1 MNIIKTTSEL
11 SQFCD
16 FAYNFDYITVD
27 TEFLRER
34 TYYPKLCLIQLAIPG
49 DQENSAVLIDPLE
62 ENLDLSP
69 LYKLFLG
76 SDIVKVFHAARQDL
90 EIFFHD
96 QNIIP
101 SPLFDTQ
108 LAAMVCGFGEQ
119 VGYETL
125 VRSICK
131 VNLDKSSR
139 FTDWSLR
146 PLSNNQQQYAL
157 ADVTHLRQ
165 IYEYLKEQ
173 LKRNQ
178 RETWLEEEL
187 NILKNPETYITRP
200 NEAWRRIKS
209 RSNSSKFLAIVA
221 RLAEFREAYA
231 QKNNIP
237 RNRVLKDD
245 ALMELASL
253 KPKSFDDLSRSRL
266 LLRDARKGKIAK
278 GILDSIKAA
287 EDLKFEQVNYVT
299 KVPKSLNGNSALSDM
314 LRVLLKA
321 KSEQLGVAA
330 KLIANSSDLDS
341 IASGERTVPALS
353 GWRHQIFGR
362 EALELCDGKV
372 GLVLQ
377 GKNITTIKIEF
388 KASTRK

>member
-16 FAYNFDYITVD
+16 YAYNFDYITVD

-34 TYYPKLCLIQLAIPG
+34 TYYPKLCLIQLAIPC
-49 DQENSAVLIDPLE
+49 DQENNAVLIDPIE
-62 ENLDLSP
+62 GNLDLSP
-69 LYKLFLG
+69 LYKIFLD

-96 QNIIP
+96 KNIIP

-131 VNLDKSSR
+131 VSLDKSSR

-146 PLSNNQQQYAL
+146 PLSSNQQRYAL

-173 LKRNQ
+173 LRRNE

-209 RSNSSKFLAIVA
+209 RSNSSKFLGIVA
-221 RLAEFREAYA
+221 RLAEFRETYA

-253 KPKSFDDLSRSRL
+253 KPKSFDDLNRSRL
-266 LLRDARKGKIAK
+266 LLRDARKGRIAK
-278 GILDSIKAA
+278 GILDSVKSA
-287 EDLKFEQVNYVT
+287 EDLKFEQVNNAS
-299 KVPKSLNGNSALSDM
+299 KVSKSLNGNSALSDM

-321 KSEQLGVAA
+321 KSEELGVAA

-341 IASGERTVPALS
+341 IASGERTAPALS
-353 GWRHQIFGR
+353 GWRHEIFGR

-377 GKNITTIKIEF
+377 GKNITTIKV
-388 KASTRK
+388 

>member
-16 FAYNFDYITVD
+16 YAYNFDYITVD

-49 DQENSAVLIDPLE
+49 DQENRAVLIDPLE
-62 ENLDLSP
+62 GNLDLSP
-69 LYKLFLG
+69 LYKLFLD

-178 RETWLEEEL
+178 REAWLEEEL

-221 RLAEFREAYA
+221 RLAEFRETYA

-321 KSEQLGVAA
+321 KSEELGVAA

-377 GKNITTIKIEF
+377 GKNIKTIKI
-388 KASTRK
+388 

>member
-16 FAYNFDYITVD
+16 YAYNFDYITVD

-62 ENLDLSP
+62 RNLDLSP
-69 LYKLFLG
+69 LYKIFLDP
-76 SDIVKVFHAARQDL
+76 DIVKVFHAARQDL

-96 QNIIP
+96 KNIIP

-146 PLSNNQQQYAL
+146 PLSNKQQQYAL

-173 LKRNQ
+173 LKRNE

-200 NEAWRRIKS
+200 KEAWRRIKS
-209 RSNSSKFLAIVA
+209 RSNSSKFLGIVA
-221 RLAEFREAYA
+221 RLAEFRETYA

-287 EDLKFEQVNYVT
+287 EDLKFEQVNYAT
-299 KVPKSLNGNSALSDM
+299 KVPKSLNVNSALSDM

-321 KSEQLGVAA
+321 KSEELGVAA

-377 GKNITTIKIEF
+377 GKNITTIKI
-388 KASTRK
+388 

>member
-1 MNIIKTTSEL
+1 MNIVTTTPEL

-16 FAYNFDYITVD
+16 YANNFDYITVD
-27 TEFLRER
+27 TEFLREK
-34 TYYPKLCLIQLAIPG
+34 TYYPKLCLIQLAIPS
-49 DQENSAVLIDPLE
+49 DQKNSAVLIDPLVGH
-62 ENLDLSP
+62 LDLTP
-69 LYKLFLG
+69 LYELFLNT
-76 SDIVKVFHAARQDL
+76 DVVKVFHAARQDV
-90 EIFFHD
+90 EIFFND
-96 QNIIP
+96 KKIIP
-101 SPLFDTQ
+101 NPLFDTQ

-125 VRSICK
+125 VRSICN

-139 FTDWSLR
+139 FTDWSMR
-146 PLSNNQQQYAL
+146 PLTKNQQQYAL

-165 IYEYLKEQ
+165 IYEHLNEK
-173 LKRNQ
+173 LKRNG

-187 NILKNPETYITRP
+187 NTLKNPETYITRP
-200 NEAWRRIKS
+200 NEAWKRIKS
-209 RSNSSKFLAIVA
+209 RSKSSNFLGILA
-221 RLAEFREAYA
+221 RLAEFRETYA

-237 RNRVLKDD
+237 RNRVVKDD

-278 GILDSIKAA
+278 GILDSVKAA
-287 EDLKFEQVNYVT
+287 EDLEFEKVNYVN
-299 KVPKSLNGNSALSDM
+299 KVTKSLNGNSALSDM

-321 KSEQLGVAA
+321 KSEELGVAA

-353 GWRHQIFGR
+353 GWRHQVFGR

-377 GKNITTIKIEF
+377 GKNIKTIKV
-388 KASTRK
+388 

>member
-16 FAYNFDYITVD
+16 YAYNFDYITVD

-62 ENLDLSP
+62 GNLDLSP
-69 LYKLFLG
+69 LYKLFLD

-96 QNIIP
+96 KNIIP

-209 RSNSSKFLAIVA
+209 RSNSSKFLGIVA
-221 RLAEFREAYA
+221 RLAEFRETYA

-321 KSEQLGVAA
+321 KSEELGVAA

-377 GKNITTIKIEF
+377 GKNITTIKI
-388 KASTRK
+388 

>member
-16 FAYNFDYITVD
+16 YAYNFDYITVD

-62 ENLDLSP
+62 RNLDLSP
-69 LYKLFLG
+69 LYKIFLDP
-76 SDIVKVFHAARQDL
+76 DIEKVFHAARQDL

-96 QNIIP
+96 KNIIP

-146 PLSNNQQQYAL
+146 PLSNKQQQYAL

-173 LKRNQ
+173 LKRNE

-209 RSNSSKFLAIVA
+209 RSNSNKFLGIVA
-221 RLAEFREAYA
+221 RLAEFRETYA

-287 EDLKFEQVNYVT
+287 EDLKFEQVNYAT
-299 KVPKSLNGNSALSDM
+299 KVPKSLNVNSALSDM

-321 KSEQLGVAA
+321 KSEELGIAA

-377 GKNITTIKIEF
+377 GKNITTIKIKF
-388 KASTRK
+388 KASTQK

>member
-16 FAYNFDYITVD
+16 YAYNFDYITVD

-62 ENLDLSP
+62 GNLDLSP
-69 LYKLFLG
+69 LYKLFLD

-96 QNIIP
+96 KNIIP

-173 LKRNQ
+173 LKRNE

-221 RLAEFREAYA
+221 RLAEFRETYA

-253 KPKSFDDLSRSRL
+253 KPKSFDDLNRSRL

-278 GILDSIKAA
+278 GILDSVKAA
-287 EDLKFEQVNYVT
+287 EDLKFEQVNYAT
-299 KVPKSLNGNSALSDM
+299 KVPKSLNGNSALSDL

-321 KSEQLGVAA
+321 KSEELGVAA

-377 GKNITTIKIEF
+377 GKNITTIKI
-388 KASTRK
+388 

>member
-16 FAYNFDYITVD
+16 YAYNFDYITVD

-34 TYYPKLCLIQLAIPG
+34 TYYPKLCLIQLAVPG
-49 DQENSAVLIDPLE
+49 DQENNAVLIDPIE
-62 ENLDLSP
+62 GNLDLSP
-69 LYKLFLG
+69 LYKIFLD

-96 QNIIP
+96 KNIIP

-173 LKRNQ
+173 LKRNE

-209 RSNSSKFLAIVA
+209 RSNSSKFLGIVA
-221 RLAEFREAYA
+221 RLAEFRETYA

-253 KPKSFDDLSRSRL
+253 KPKSFDDLNRSRL

-278 GILDSIKAA
+278 GILDSVKAA
-287 EDLKFEQVNYVT
+287 EDLKFEQVNYAT
-299 KVPKSLNGNSALSDM
+299 KVPKSLNGNSALSDL

-321 KSEQLGVAA
+321 KSEELGVAA

-377 GKNITTIKIEF
+377 GKNITTIKI
-388 KASTRK
+388 

>member
-49 DQENSAVLIDPLE
+49 DQENRAVLIDPLE
-62 ENLDLSP
+62 GNLDLSP
-69 LYKLFLG
+69 LYKLFLD

-146 PLSNNQQQYAL
+146 PLSNNQQQYAI

-221 RLAEFREAYA
+221 RLAEFRETYA

-321 KSEQLGVAA
+321 KSEELGVAA

-377 GKNITTIKIEF
+377 GKNITTIKI
-388 KASTRK
+388 

>member
-16 FAYNFDYITVD
+16 YAYNFDYITVD

-34 TYYPKLCLIQLAIPG
+34 TYYPKLCLIQLALPG
-49 DQENSAVLIDPLE
+49 DQENNAVLIDPIE
-62 ENLDLSP
+62 GNLDLSP
-69 LYKLFLG
+69 LYKIFLD

-96 QNIIP
+96 KNIIP

-146 PLSNNQQQYAL
+146 PLSNNQQKYAL

-173 LKRNQ
+173 LKRNG

-209 RSNSSKFLAIVA
+209 RSNSSKFLGIVA
-221 RLAEFREAYA
+221 RLAEFRETYA

-253 KPKSFDDLSRSRL
+253 KPKSFDDLNRSRL

-278 GILDSIKAA
+278 GILDSVKAA
-287 EDLKFEQVNYVT
+287 EDLKFEQVNYAT
-299 KVPKSLNGNSALSDM
+299 KVPKSLNGNSALSDL

-321 KSEQLGVAA
+321 KSEELGVAA

-377 GKNITTIKIEF
+377 GKNITTIKI
-388 KASTRK
+388 

>member
-16 FAYNFDYITVD
+16 YAYNFDYITVD

-34 TYYPKLCLIQLAIPG
+34 TYYPKLCLIQIAIPG

-62 ENLDLSP
+62 GNLDLSP
-69 LYKLFLG
+69 LYKIFLD
-76 SDIVKVFHAARQDL
+76 SNIVKVFHAARQDL

-96 QNIIP
+96 KNIIP

-173 LKRNQ
+173 LKRNG

-209 RSNSSKFLAIVA
+209 RSNSSKFLGIVA
-221 RLAEFREAYA
+221 RLAEFRETYA

-253 KPKSFDDLSRSRL
+253 KPKSFDDLNRSRL

-278 GILDSIKAA
+278 GILDSVKAA
-287 EDLKFEQVNYVT
+287 EDLKFEQVNYTT
-299 KVPKSLNGNSALSDM
+299 KVHKSLNGNSALSDL

-321 KSEQLGVAA
+321 KSEELGVAA

-377 GKNITTIKIEF
+377 GKNITTIKI
-388 KASTRK
+388 

>member
-49 DQENSAVLIDPLE
+49 DEENSAVLIDPLE
-62 ENLDLSP
+62 GDLDLSP
-69 LYKLFLG
+69 LYKIFLD

-173 LKRNQ
+173 LKRNE

-221 RLAEFREAYA
+221 RLAEFRETYA

-253 KPKSFDDLSRSRL
+253 KPKTFDDLSRSRL

-321 KSEQLGVAA
+321 KSEELGVAA

-377 GKNITTIKIEF
+377 GKNIRTIKI
-388 KASTRK
+388 

>member
-16 FAYNFDYITVD
+16 YAYNFDYITVD

-34 TYYPKLCLIQLAIPG
+34 TYYPKLCLIQIAIPG

-62 ENLDLSP
+62 GNLDLSP
-69 LYKLFLG
+69 LYKIFLD
-76 SDIVKVFHAARQDL
+76 SNIVKVFHAARQDL

-96 QNIIP
+96 KNIIP

-173 LKRNQ
+173 LKRNG

-200 NEAWRRIKS
+200 NEAWKRIKS
-209 RSNSSKFLAIVA
+209 RSNSSKFLGIVA
-221 RLAEFREAYA
+221 RLAEFRETYA

-253 KPKSFDDLSRSRL
+253 KPKSFDDLNRSRL

-278 GILDSIKAA
+278 GILDSVKAA
-287 EDLKFEQVNYVT
+287 EDLKFEQVDYAT
-299 KVPKSLNGNSALSDM
+299 KVPKSLNGNSALSDL

-321 KSEQLGVAA
+321 KSEELGVAA

-341 IASGERTVPALS
+341 IASGDRTVPALS

-377 GKNITTIKIEF
+377 GKNITTIKI
-388 KASTRK
+388 

>member
-16 FAYNFDYITVD
+16 YAYNFDYITVD

-34 TYYPKLCLIQLAIPG
+34 TYYPKLCLIQMAIPG

-62 ENLDLSP
+62 GNLDLSP
-69 LYKLFLG
+69 LYKIFLD
-76 SDIVKVFHAARQDL
+76 SNIVKVFHAARQDL

-96 QNIIP
+96 KNIIP

-173 LKRNQ
+173 LKRNG

-209 RSNSSKFLAIVA
+209 RSNSSKFLGILAT
-221 RLAEFREAYA
+221 LAEFRETYA

-253 KPKSFDDLSRSRL
+253 KPKSFDDLNRSRL

-278 GILDSIKAA
+278 GILDSVKAA
-287 EDLKFEQVNYVT
+287 EDLKFEQVNYAT
-299 KVPKSLNGNSALSDM
+299 KVPKSLNGNSALSDL

-321 KSEQLGVAA
+321 KSEELGVAA

-341 IASGERTVPALS
+341 IASGERTVPALF

-377 GKNITTIKIEF
+377 GKNITTIKI
-388 KASTRK
+388 

>member
-16 FAYNFDYITVD
+16 YAYNFDYITVD

-34 TYYPKLCLIQLAIPG
+34 TYYPKLCLIQIATPG

-62 ENLDLSP
+62 GNLDLSP
-69 LYKLFLG
+69 LYKIFLD
-76 SDIVKVFHAARQDL
+76 SNIVKVFHAARQDL

-96 QNIIP
+96 KNIIP

-146 PLSNNQQQYAL
+146 PLSKNQQQYAL

-173 LKRNQ
+173 LKRNG

-209 RSNSSKFLAIVA
+209 RSNSSKFLGIVA
-221 RLAEFREAYA
+221 RLAEFRETYA

-253 KPKSFDDLSRSRL
+253 KPKSFDDLNRSRL

-278 GILDSIKAA
+278 GILDSVKAA
-287 EDLKFEQVNYVT
+287 EDLKFEQVDYAT
-299 KVPKSLNGNSALSDM
+299 KVPKSLNGNSALSDL

-321 KSEQLGVAA
+321 KSEELGVAA

-353 GWRHQIFGR
+353 GWRHQVFGR

-377 GKNITTIKIEF
+377 GKNITTIKI
-388 KASTRK
+388 

>member
-16 FAYNFDYITVD
+16 YAYNFDYITVD

-62 ENLDLSP
+62 RNLDLSP
-69 LYKLFLG
+69 LYKIFLDT
-76 SDIVKVFHAARQDL
+76 DIVKVFHAARQDL

-96 QNIIP
+96 KNIIP

-146 PLSNNQQQYAL
+146 PLSNKQQQYAL

-173 LKRNQ
+173 LKRNE

-221 RLAEFREAYA
+221 RLAEFRETYA

-287 EDLKFEQVNYVT
+287 EDLKFEQVNYAT
-299 KVPKSLNGNSALSDM
+299 KVPKSLNVNSALSDM

-321 KSEQLGVAA
+321 KSEELGVAA

-377 GKNITTIKIEF
+377 GKNITTIKI
-388 KASTRK
+388 

>member
-62 ENLDLSP
+62 GNLDLSP
-69 LYKLFLG
+69 LYKIFLD

-221 RLAEFREAYA
+221 RIAEFRETYA

-287 EDLKFEQVNYVT
+287 EDLKFEQVNYVP
-299 KVPKSLNGNSALSDM
+299 KVPKSLNVNSALSDM

-321 KSEQLGVAA
+321 KSEELGVAA

-377 GKNITTIKIEF
+377 GKNITTIKI
-388 KASTRK
+388 

>member
-62 ENLDLSP
+62 GNLDLSP
-69 LYKLFLG
+69 LYKLFLD

-139 FTDWSLR
+139 FTDWSMR

-178 RETWLEEEL
+178 REAWLEEEL

-221 RLAEFREAYA
+221 RLAEFRETYA

-321 KSEQLGVAA
+321 KSEELGVAA

-377 GKNITTIKIEF
+377 GKNIRTIKI
-388 KASTRK
+388 

>member
-1 MNIIKTTSEL
+1 MNIVTTTSEL

-16 FAYNFDYITVD
+16 YANNFDYITVD
-27 TEFLRER
+27 TEFLREK
-34 TYYPKLCLIQLAIPG
+34 TYYPKLCLIQLAIPS
-49 DQENSAVLIDPLE
+49 DQKNSAVLIDPLVGH
-62 ENLDLSP
+62 LDLTP
-69 LYKLFLG
+69 LYELFLNT
-76 SDIVKVFHAARQDL
+76 DVVKVFHAARQDV
-90 EIFFHD
+90 EIFFND
-96 QNIIP
+96 KKIIP
-101 SPLFDTQ
+101 NPLFDTQ

-125 VRSICK
+125 VRSICN

-139 FTDWSLR
+139 FTDWSMR
-146 PLSNNQQQYAL
+146 PLTKNQQQYAL

-165 IYEYLKEQ
+165 IYEHLNEK
-173 LKRNQ
+173 LKRNG

-187 NILKNPETYITRP
+187 NTLKNPETYITRP
-200 NEAWRRIKS
+200 NEAWKRIKS
-209 RSNSSKFLAIVA
+209 RSKSSNFLGILA
-221 RLAEFREAYA
+221 RLAEFRETYA

-237 RNRVLKDD
+237 RNRVVKDD

-278 GILDSIKAA
+278 GILDSVKAA
-287 EDLKFEQVNYVT
+287 EDLEFEKVNYVN
-299 KVPKSLNGNSALSDM
+299 KVTKSLNGNSALSDM

-321 KSEQLGVAA
+321 KSEELGVAA

-353 GWRHQIFGR
+353 GWRHQVFGR

-377 GKNITTIKIEF
+377 GKNIKTIKV
-388 KASTRK
+388 

>member
-1 MNIIKTTSEL
+1 MNIIRTTSEL

-16 FAYNFDYITVD
+16 YAYNFDYITVD

-49 DQENSAVLIDPLE
+49 DQKNSAVLIDPLVGH
-62 ENLDLSP
+62 LDLTP
-69 LYKLFLG
+69 LYELFLNT
-76 SDIVKVFHAARQDL
+76 DVVKVFHAARQDL
-90 EIFFHD
+90 EIFFND
-96 QNIIP
+96 KKIIP
-101 SPLFDTQ
+101 NPLFDTQ

-125 VRSICK
+125 VRSICN

-139 FTDWSLR
+139 FTDWSMR
-146 PLSNNQQQYAL
+146 PLTKNQQQYAL

-165 IYEYLKEQ
+165 IYEHLNEK
-173 LKRNQ
+173 LKRNG

-187 NILKNPETYITRP
+187 NTLKNPETYITRP
-200 NEAWRRIKS
+200 NEAWKRIKS
-209 RSNSSKFLAIVA
+209 RSKSSNFLGILA
-221 RLAEFREAYA
+221 RLAEFRETYA

-237 RNRVLKDD
+237 RNRVVKDD

-278 GILDSIKAA
+278 GILDSVKAA
-287 EDLKFEQVNYVT
+287 EDLEFEKVNYVN
-299 KVPKSLNGNSALSDM
+299 KVTKSLNGNSALSDM

-321 KSEQLGVAA
+321 KSEELGVAA

-353 GWRHQIFGR
+353 GWRHQVFGR

-377 GKNITTIKIEF
+377 GKNIKTIKV
-388 KASTRK
+388 

>member
-16 FAYNFDYITVD
+16 FAYNFEYITVD

-49 DQENSAVLIDPLE
+49 DQEISAVLIDPLE
-62 ENLDLSP
+62 GNLDLSP
-69 LYKLFLG
+69 LYKLFLD

-139 FTDWSLR
+139 FTDWSMR

-178 RETWLEEEL
+178 REAWLEEEL

-221 RLAEFREAYA
+221 RLAEFRETYA

-299 KVPKSLNGNSALSDM
+299 KVPKSSNGNSALSDM

-321 KSEQLGVAA
+321 KSEELGVAA

-372 GLVLQ
+372 CLVLQ
-377 GKNITTIKIEF
+377 GKNITTIKI
-388 KASTRK
+388 

>member
-1 MNIIKTTSEL
+1 MNIVTTTPEL

-16 FAYNFDYITVD
+16 YANNFDYITVD
-27 TEFLRER
+27 TEFLREK
-34 TYYPKLCLIQLAIPG
+34 TYYPKLCLIQLAIPS
-49 DQENSAVLIDPLE
+49 DQKNSAVLIDPLVGH
-62 ENLDLSP
+62 LDLTP
-69 LYKLFLG
+69 LYELFLNT
-76 SDIVKVFHAARQDL
+76 DVVKVFHAARQDV
-90 EIFFHD
+90 EIFFND
-96 QNIIP
+96 KKIIP
-101 SPLFDTQ
+101 NPLFDTQ

-125 VRSICK
+125 VRSICN

-139 FTDWSLR
+139 FTDWSMR
-146 PLSNNQQQYAL
+146 PLTKNQQQYAL

-165 IYEYLKEQ
+165 IYEHLNEK
-173 LKRNQ
+173 LKRNG

-187 NILKNPETYITRP
+187 NTLKNPETYITRP
-200 NEAWRRIKS
+200 NEAWKRIKS
-209 RSNSSKFLAIVA
+209 RSKSSNFLGILA
-221 RLAEFREAYA
+221 RLAEFRETYA

-237 RNRVLKDD
+237 RNRVVKDD

-278 GILDSIKAA
+278 GILDSVKAA
-287 EDLKFEQVNYVT
+287 EDLEFEKVNYVN
-299 KVPKSLNGNSALSDM
+299 KVTKSLNGNSALSDM

-321 KSEQLGVAA
+321 KSEELGVAA

-377 GKNITTIKIEF
+377 GKNITTIKI
-388 KASTRK
+388 